1 MRRETVAAGLVAVS
15 LLLSTCGASSG
26 PAARLTAPTTT
37 PPSPSPTNTTTPTV
51 AAKATPVPTTAA
63 TVSATTDTITP
74 TALSGMARGPVL
86 PDVKDFEIVM
96 YQGEKALGGE
106 STSFERAFE
115 QGRPVVL
122 NFWAGKCPPCR
133 AEMPGFQ
140 DVSARYQDEVL
151 FLGIDIGTFTGLGTQ
166 EDARKLL
173 KDLRVRYPSGY
184 AVDPTPLVA
193 YRIRTMPTTLFFSAE
208 GKLIYRHTGELSEA
222 DLGALVMQLAAAS

>member
-1 MRRETVAAGLVAVS
+1 MPATPGRIT
-15 LLLSTCGASSG
+15 
-26 PAARLTAPTTT
+26 PAAPSAVGRAPE
-37 PPSPSPTNTTTPTV
+37 
-51 AAKATPVPTTAA
+51 
-63 TVSATTDTITP
+63 
-74 TALSGMARGPVL
+74 L
-86 PDVKDFEIVM
+86 PDVEDFEIVM

-106 STSFERAFE
+106 STSFVSAFE

-140 DVSARYQDEVL
+140 SVFARYQDEVL

-166 EDARKLL
+166 EDARQLL
-173 KDLRVRYPSGY
+173 KDLRVKYPSGY

-222 DLGALVMQLAAAS
+222 DLRALVTQLAAAS